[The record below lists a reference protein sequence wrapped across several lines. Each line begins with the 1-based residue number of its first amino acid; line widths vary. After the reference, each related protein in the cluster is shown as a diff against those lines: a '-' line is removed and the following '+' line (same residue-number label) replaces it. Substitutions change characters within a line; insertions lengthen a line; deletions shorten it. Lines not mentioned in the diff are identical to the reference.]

1 VFHFA
6 LVIKFQFLGISVL
19 YYPFAFVLIAY
30 VGGTAEQVGRRN
42 ILISRSDRPLELV
55 WPGYF
60 WLACHPSRVDAKRG
74 DHFLQP
80 DFWTVS
86 WDCAEVSRLLN
97 ENTHTLAAE
106 VERWREISVSTDVN
120 ATGVLPALQF

>member
-30 VGGTAEQVGRRN
+30 VCGTAEQVGRRN

-60 WLACHPSRVDAKRG
+60 WLARHPSRVDAKRG
-74 DHFLQP
+74 DHFLQA
-80 DFWTVS
+80 D
-86 WDCAEVSRLLN
+86 LN
-97 ENTHTLAAE
+97 
-106 VERWREISVSTDVN
+106 
-120 ATGVLPALQF
+120 